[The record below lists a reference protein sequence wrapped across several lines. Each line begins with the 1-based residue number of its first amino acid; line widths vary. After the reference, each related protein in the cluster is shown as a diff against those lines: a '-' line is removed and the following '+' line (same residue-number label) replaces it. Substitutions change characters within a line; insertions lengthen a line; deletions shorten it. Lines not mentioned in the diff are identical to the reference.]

1 MTHFVFSFCYSLL
14 LNFLVDNTYFLL
26 LVQLNIGGSFR
37 RLGTKVAVIM
47 VILFSITIM

>member
-14 LNFLVDNTYFLL
+14 PNFLLDNTYL

-37 RLGTKVAVIM
+37 RLGTKVAIRSNYGDF
-47 VILFSITIM
+47 I